1 MKRRKGQVKSESER
15 SSVIHSHGQE
25 WGTTQVLP
33 SRRPGGGG
41 GAYPGIAKS
50 CGVSQ
55 AKPTVAIQECLD
67 PAFAWSSRL
76 QNVEGSFWLTFVF
89 PQFGVCFCWPRVD
102 WFYSPSTRWLFCHI
116 FRACEKVW
124 WGFWQKNASGTSGS
138 TGYNCSR
145 LSPWY
150 LRRKV

>member
-33 SRRPGGGG
+33 SRRPGGGWG
-41 GAYPGIAKS
+41 VRGWGAYPGIAKS

-55 AKPTVAIQECLD
+55 AKPTVDIQECFH

-76 QNVEGSFWLTFVF
+76 RNVEGSF
-89 PQFGVCFCWPRVD
+89 
-102 WFYSPSTRWLFCHI
+102 
-116 FRACEKVW
+116 
-124 WGFWQKNASGTSGS
+124 
-138 TGYNCSR
+138 
-145 LSPWY
+145 
-150 LRRKV
+150 